1 MKSITKKLLAG
12 LLGTAMTLSLAA
24 CGGGSSNAGAS
35 SAAAASTAASNSGKT
50 Y

>member
-24 CGGGSSNAGAS
+24 CGGRFQQRWHQLRSRSVHRS
-35 SAAAASTAASNSGKT
+35 C
-50 Y
+50 